1 MIKSEIKV
9 PRGIKYI
16 SEWGEYVLPEG
27 EHCIVDKGV
36 TGCGYTEFCLTN
48 SKNVV
53 LCSPRKLLL
62 ENKSEQHLHDHNI
75 LYLENDIKNYQGS
88 KSFENR
94 IRDHIANCQG
104 PFGDAPVKFMVTYDS
119 TGRVVKALQD
129 LGVLQEFI
137 FIIDEMQ
144 SLFLDSYFKS
154 SVELDFVEALQACQS
169 AIYLSAT
176 PMLDKYL
183 EQLPEFKDLNFYKL
197 NWDATG
203 YVEKIKIQRKRVA
216 SLGGEC
222 GKIIENFENGAYP
235 MTLDASGRPTQS
247 KEAVFYFNS
256 VTEILRIV
264 KKYGLTPGNTR
275 IICSETT
282 ENETKLRKLGF
293 SFGKVPLK
301 GETNPKYLFC
311 TSAIYMGIDLH
322 SDCASSYVFA
332 DPNIDSLALDISM
345 DLPQIIGRQRNR
357 NNPFKNNIIVFYRT
371 KRKGEKDL
379 TLEEFEKAQNQRREE
394 TRNLLNGF
402 NKLSLSEQQGYL
414 KKIKADIQVSQYSN
428 DFISVSK
435 NTNKPVYN
443 SLIDI
448 ANQRAWEV
456 SQKDYQDTL
465 SVTRAFQ
472 EAGFDSEDSYST
484 EEIIAQDFLDNYFY
498 ATGVF
503 SEKMRMYCEFCDAN
517 GDNLA
522 IMKIIDAKITDPK
535 FKEFYK
541 YYGTK
546 GCSARR
552 YRENELI
559 SGWSDITKDSQLQAA
574 ICVNFKVDGRYTKA
588 EIKQKL
594 TDIYQN
600 LGINKKAKATDLSEY
615 FKLSKTCITLP
626 DKTTA
631 NGFKLGSL

>member
-16 SEWGEYVLPEG
+16 SEWGEYILPEG

-75 LYLENDIKNYQGS
+75 LYLENDIKNYQGA

-104 PFGDAPVKFMVTYDS
+104 PFGDVPVKFMVTYDS

-129 LGVLQEFI
+129 LGVLQDFI

-154 SVELDFVEALQACQS
+154 SVELDFVEALQACQN

-222 GKIIENFENGAYP
+222 GKIIENFENGVYP

-301 GETNPKYLFC
+301 GEINPKYLFC

-379 TLEEFEKAQNQRREE
+379 TWEEFEKAQNQRREE

-402 NKLSLSEQQGYL
+402 NKLSLSEQSSYISKL
-414 KKIKADIQVSQYSN
+414 KRDSELYVH
-428 DFISVSK
+428 DFVSVSK

-443 SLIDI
+443 TLIDI

-472 EAGFDSEDSYST
+472 EAGFESEECHST

-498 ATGVF
+498 ATGIF
-503 SEKMRMYCEFCDAN
+503 SEKMKMYCEFCDSN

-559 SGWSDITKDSQLQAA
+559 SGWNDITKESQLLSS
-574 ICVNFKVDGRYTKA
+574 ICVEFKLGEKYTLK
-588 EIKQKL
+588 EIKTKL
-594 TDIYQN
+594 DRIYKS
-600 LGINKKAKATDLSEY
+600 LDLSRKAKATDLGKY
-615 FKLSKTCITLP
+615 FNLIRVKFSDPITKKRIEGYKLE
-626 DKTTA
+626 
-631 NGFKLGSL
+631 SL